1 MQRIT
6 VLNPKGG
13 SGKTTLATNL
23 AASFAIAGLKPA
35 LMDLDPQ
42 GSSTRWLHK
51 RPMESP
57 LIHGIAAYSR
67 ASAVTRSWQL
77 RVPAQCETVIVDTPA
92 ALDPQ
97 SLPEFTRGAD
107 VILVPV
113 MPSDIDIHAAA
124 KCIADLLLVAK
135 IRRSDGRIGI
145 VANRVRSNTLVSQSL
160 TRFLNSLDIPL
171 VATLRDAQNYV
182 RAAEMGLGIHEMP
195 QWQVRQDLASWEPIT
210 RWLQDRQVRPVGTA
224 ERELV
229 SIVSEVPAEA

>member
-1 MQRIT
+1 MNDGHTDARRLAMGDA
-6 VLNPKGG
+6 VRVRKG
-13 SGKTTLATNL
+13 
-23 AASFAIAGLKPA
+23 ASVFN
-35 LMDLDPQ
+35 
-42 GSSTRWLHK
+42 
-51 RPMESP
+51 
-57 LIHGIAAYSR
+57 
-67 ASAVTRSWQL
+67 
-77 RVPAQCETVIVDTPA
+77 
-92 ALDPQ
+92 
-97 SLPEFTRGAD
+97 
-107 VILVPV
+107 
-113 MPSDIDIHAAA
+113 
-124 KCIADLLLVAK
+124 
-135 IRRSDGRIGI
+135 GRIGI